1 VKSLKW
7 SSIVV
12 IVALLAVWGSQAQ
25 QQPTWLIQS
34 VAQGPD
40 TARQRVIEP
49 DVAVQ
54 SYYIGADVDYEV
66 NGTTGTVA
74 AGQSVEVSVQPGQTV
89 KVTAKGN
96 IKVIL
101 AFKDN
106 QGKVISKV
114 EKELKEGESHSE
126 KAPDGAAFVK
136 IANITGY
143 DIVYISHID
152 QKANAIV
159 LLAIKVW
166 QEAGQTKTE
175 QIARTALVR
184 ETGRVIG
191 TTVAVDDILICV
203 DWEELGEESGV
214 HEVWQACWEK
224 PLDNDKAPKYV
235 WRWSTEGVIAG
246 QANGAG
252 WQEFGFNF
260 DNAFTPPGL
269 PEKKLYAVWT
279 EDYSKL
285 VAAKVVFPSPLPAEL
300 PEVQRCGDFP
310 PLPIP
315 DAPNRYPTVY
325 VDKDGGVWVAVGDV
339 SYPPGPNVWVYYSSD
354 QCASWKGPVDMTP
367 TGLFSD
373 MGGIVRLGDKIY
385 VVYDEDQGAAP
396 GTADINVT
404 TCAVA
409 KDSEGK
415 VIGVDPA
422 TCVRGIVHRDGGFPH
437 IATDGTGLYVASYDG
452 NANAVRFS
460 YSCDA
465 GGKWN
470 PLDIPNK
477 WNSGYRDPDFG
488 AVLSRVK
495 VAVDHF
501 VYVVWFWRSE
511 GKSNIML
518 GILPKPCQ

>member
-1 VKSLKW
+1 MMV
-7 SSIVV
+7 
-12 IVALLAVWGSQAQ
+12 VALLAVWGSQAQ

-40 TARQRVIEP
+40 TAKQRVVEP

-54 SYYIGADVDYEV
+54 SYE
-66 NGTTGTVA
+66 N
-74 AGQSVEVSVQPGQTV
+74 
-89 KVTAKGN
+89 
-96 IKVIL
+96 
-101 AFKDN
+101 
-106 QGKVISKV
+106 
-114 EKELKEGESHSE
+114 
-126 KAPDGAAFVK
+126 
-136 IANITGY
+136 Y

-166 QEAGQTKTE
+166 QEDGQTKTE

-184 ETGRVIG
+184 DKGRVIG
-191 TTVAVDDILICV
+191 TTVAVDGILVCV
-203 DWEELGEESGV
+203 DWEELSDESGV

-224 PLDNDKAPKYV
+224 PLANDAAPKV
-235 WRWSTEGVIAG
+235 APWRWSTEGVIAG
-246 QANGAG
+246 QASGAG
-252 WQEFGFNF
+252 WEEFGFNF
-260 DNAFTPPGL
+260 DNAFTPHGAAFVVIATDKAAVDYEVNGTKGTVAAGKSAEVAVQPGQTVKVTAQGDTTVTL
-269 PEKKLYAVWT
+269 TFLDQARLKISRVKKDLQQGGSHSEKAPGSLEKILYAVWT

-285 VAAKVVFPSPLPAEL
+285 VAAKYAGGNVQACGEFPA
-300 PEVQRCGDFP
+300 
-310 PLPIP
+310 LPISE
-315 DAPNRYPTVY
+315 APNRYPTVY

-367 TGLFSD
+367 TGLYSD

-385 VVYDEDQGAAP
+385 AVYDEDEGAAP

-422 TCVRGIVHRDGGFPH
+422 TCVRGIVHREGGFPH
-437 IATDGTGLYVASYDG
+437 IATDGTGLYVASQDS
-452 NANAVRFS
+452 NANEVKFS

-465 GGKWN
+465 GGTWTPKH
-470 PLDIPNK
+470 ISNK

-488 AVLSRVK
+488 AVLSRFK

-518 GILPKPCQ
+518 GILPNPCDP

>member
-1 VKSLKW
+1 
-7 SSIVV
+7 
-12 IVALLAVWGSQAQ
+12 
-25 QQPTWLIQS
+25 
-34 VAQGPD
+34 
-40 TARQRVIEP
+40 
-49 DVAVQ
+49 
-54 SYYIGADVDYEV
+54 
-66 NGTTGTVA
+66 
-74 AGQSVEVSVQPGQTV
+74 
-89 KVTAKGN
+89 
-96 IKVIL
+96 
-101 AFKDN
+101 
-106 QGKVISKV
+106 
-114 EKELKEGESHSE
+114 
-126 KAPDGAAFVK
+126 
-136 IANITGY
+136 
-143 DIVYISHID
+143 
-152 QKANAIV
+152 V

-166 QEAGQTKTE
+166 QEDGQTKTE
-175 QIARTALVR
+175 QIAKTALAPG
-184 ETGRVIG
+184 TGRVIG
-191 TTVAVDDILICV
+191 TTVAVDDVLVCV

-224 PLDNDKAPKYV
+224 PLANDAAPKYV
-235 WRWSTEGVIAG
+235 WQWSTPDVIAG

-252 WQEFGFNF
+252 WEEFGFNF

-269 PEKKLYAVWT
+269 PEKKLYAVWSENYDT
-279 EDYSKL
+279 LK
-285 VAAKVVFPSPLPAEL
+285 AAKVVFPSPLPADL
-300 PEVQRCGDFP
+300 PKVQPCGDFP
-310 PLPIP
+310 KLPIP
-315 DAPNRYPTVY
+315 EPPNRYPTIH

-422 TCVRGIVHRDGGFPH
+422 TCVRGIVHRKGGFPH
-437 IATDGTGLYVASYDG
+437 IATDGTGLYVVSQDSD
-452 NANAVRFS
+452 ANVVRFS
-460 YSCDA
+460 YSCNA
-465 GGKWN
+465 GGKWT
-470 PLDIPNK
+470 PTDINNN

-488 AVLSRVK
+488 AVLSRFK

-501 VYVVWFWRSE
+501 VYVVWFWRSQ

-518 GILPKPCQ
+518 GILPKPCP

>member
-1 VKSLKW
+1 MMV
-7 SSIVV
+7 
-12 IVALLAVWGSQAQ
+12 VALLVVWGSQAQ
-25 QQPTWLIQS
+25 PAWLIQS

-54 SYYIGADVDYEV
+54 SYE
-66 NGTTGTVA
+66 N
-74 AGQSVEVSVQPGQTV
+74 
-89 KVTAKGN
+89 
-96 IKVIL
+96 
-101 AFKDN
+101 F
-106 QGKVISKV
+106 
-114 EKELKEGESHSE
+114 
-126 KAPDGAAFVK
+126 
-136 IANITGY
+136 
-143 DIVYISHID
+143 DIVYISYID
-152 QKANAIV
+152 QAQNAIV

-166 QEAGQTKTE
+166 QEDGQTKTE
-175 QIARTALVR
+175 QIAKTALAPG
-184 ETGRVIG
+184 TGRVIG
-191 TTVAVDDILICV
+191 TTVAVDDVLVCV
-203 DWEELGEESGV
+203 DWEELSDNSGV

-224 PLDNDKAPKYV
+224 PLENNKAPKYGP
-235 WRWSTEGVIAG
+235 WQWSTPGVIAG

-252 WQEFGFNF
+252 WEEFGFNF

-269 PEKKLYAVWT
+269 PEKKLYAVWSENYDT
-279 EDYSKL
+279 LK
-285 VAAKVVFPSPLPAEL
+285 AAKVVFPSPLPADL
-300 PEVQRCGDFP
+300 PKVQPCGDFP
-310 PLPIP
+310 KLPIP
-315 DAPNRYPTVY
+315 EPPNRYPTIH

-385 VVYDEDQGAAP
+385 AVYDEDEGAAP

-404 TCAVA
+404 SCDVTS
-409 KDSEGK
+409 DG
-415 VIGVDPA
+415 PA
-422 TCVRGIVHRDGGFPH
+422 NCVRGIVHRDGGFPH

-495 VAVDHF
+495 VTVDHF
-501 VYVVWFWRSE
+501 VYVVWFWRSQ

-518 GILPKPCQ
+518 GILPKPCP